1 MPRSSD
7 QPDRTEPQPPR
18 RRPLRSALQT
28 TLKLVLLLGA
38 VGGAALLAI
47 LILTRTGLSPA
58 GDPSAAGER
67 DFQTARALQRLAED
81 GPGLTQQ
88 QISTEARLTSSAN
101 YDARMRALSALSV
114 IRAQPIPASNA
125 SMTVALNAARRHLHD
140 PEAVVRQYALR
151 CLEMLGAPDIRA
163 AAAQLANDPND
174 YVSDKAH

>member
-101 YDARMRALSALSV
+101 YDARMRA
-114 IRAQPIPASNA
+114 QPIPASNA